1 MAATTADQAL
11 LDAAA
16 AAAGPFGGEDTDAFA
31 AAAAAAPSSSSS
43 PKRHP
48 GLSLNARGALKRF
61 ELRHTWPLPSVA
73 DGLSASVGVRYD
85 PDLQRRGGGLLQQLG
100 LAPKTSPGQAD
111 GAQLTAALVWRSR
124 DGLSRLSVSDAEM
137 AAKRGWKFSAGPVT
151 GILGAELR
159 YPLLGTAAARRD
171 PLTGYALPSTAPDL
185 PRVLSPGA
193 ADPDLQRQR
202 APKVSFS
209 VDDVKPLW
217 AYAAAVGAA
226 VLLGAPVS
234 LCGQNVSVGLPGGKT
249 GLPRRLA
256 ARVRGSARHHGWLN
270 YAVDVDEVGGALEIG
285 PLLKL
290 GGGGRKKTGG
300 DDA

>member
-1 MAATTADQAL
+1 MADQAL
-11 LDAAA
+11 TDPFAVAGTDDAN
-16 AAAGPFGGEDTDAFA
+16 DAFA
-31 AAAAAAPSSSSS
+31 VPAAFPSSSSPS
-43 PKRHP
+43 PSKP

-73 DGLSASVGVRYD
+73 EGLSASIGVRYD
-85 PDLQRRGGGLLQQLG
+85 PDLQRRGGGILQQLG
-100 LAPKTSPGQAD
+100 LASNNAKAD
-111 GAQLTAALVWRSR
+111 GAELTAALVWRSR

-137 AAKRGWKFSAGPVT
+137 AAKRGWRFSAGPVT
-151 GILGAELR
+151 GVLGAELR

-171 PLTGYALPSTAPDL
+171 PLSGLALPSSAPDL
-185 PRVLSPGA
+185 PRVLVPGA
-193 ADPDLQRQR
+193 TDPDLQRQR

-256 ARVRGSARHHGWLN
+256 ARVRGSARHQGWLS
-270 YAVDVDEVGGALEIG
+270 YAVDVDELGGALEIG

-290 GGGGRKKTGG
+290 GGGSKGAVKKE
-300 DDA
+300 DA